1 MLRFYRVERTLMPAL
16 PDPHAIAIMALTLF
30 ALVLFAQDRIALE
43 TSSLIVFITLVAGF
57 QVFPY
62 ENETGPLRASE
73 LFAGFGHEA
82 LVAVCALMVL
92 GKGLES
98 TGALQPVARVLARV
112 WQTAPAVSL
121 LFTMLVAAGL
131 SAVVNNTPIVV
142 MLLPIL
148 VGVTLSAKAS
158 PSGVLLPFGLA
169 TVIGGTVTTIG
180 TSTNLLVVSV
190 ARDLGVRGF
199 GVFDFALPLAMVGFT
214 GILFLWLVA
223 PRLLP
228 ARAALISDKSA
239 RLFSAVLY
247 VEDDS
252 KIAGKSL
259 QEARKLAGGNLRLLD
274 VQRGEGGVLLARLP
288 SLVFMSGDRLLVRDT
303 PERLKELETLL
314 GTPLHDQEEESN
326 EEREEKEEKAAE
338 ADGEAKP
345 KNEED
350 AKQRLVEVVV
360 TNDSPLNRST
370 VRRERFVDEY
380 GLFVL
385 AIHRGQFHEEIR
397 RGELGDVVLS
407 TGDVLLVQGS
417 AGDIKRLKA
426 NQAMLVLDS
435 TVELPDTERAGLALG
450 IMAAVVAAAAT
461 GLLPISVAA
470 LIGVAVMMATRCLTW
485 KEAGKGL
492 SAQVIMIVVT
502 SLALGTALTR
512 TGGTAYIAEL
522 FVALTAGMSP
532 NAILGAL
539 MLLMAVLT
547 NILSNNAAGI
557 IGTPI
562 AIGIAA
568 KLGLAPEPFVIA
580 IIAGVNLSFATP
592 MAYQTNLLVLHAGG
606 YRFADFVRVG
616 VPLALLMWAGYLT
629 VIPRFFP
636 F

>member
-1 MLRFYRVERTLMPAL
+1 MPEL
-16 PDPHAIAIMALTLF
+16 PDPHALAVMALTVF

-43 TSSLIVFITLVAGF
+43 TSSLLVFIVLVAGF
-57 QVFPY
+57 QIFPY
-62 ENETGPLRASE
+62 ADETGVLRPGD

-92 GKGLES
+92 GKGLET
-98 TGALQPVARVLARV
+98 TGALQPVARILARV
-112 WQTAPAVSL
+112 WQTGPAISL
-121 LFTMLVAAGL
+121 LFTMLVAAAL

-158 PSGVLLPFGLA
+158 PSGVLMPFGLA
-169 TVIGGTVTTIG
+169 TVIGGTMTTIG

-190 ARDLGVRGF
+190 ARDMGVRNF
-199 GVFDFALPLAMVGFT
+199 GMFDFALPIALVGFF
-214 GILFLWLVA
+214 GILYLWLVA

-228 ARAALISDKSA
+228 QRAALISDKSA
-239 RLFSAVLY
+239 RLFSAMLH

-252 KIAGKSL
+252 KIAGKTL
-259 QEARKLAGGNLRLLD
+259 ADARKLAGGNLRLLD
-274 VQRGEGGVLLARLP
+274 VQRGERGATLARLP
-288 SLVFMSGDRLLVRDT
+288 SLTFVPGDRLLVRDT
-303 PERLKELETLL
+303 PERLKELEGML
-314 GTPLHDQEEESN
+314 GTPLHDQEEESA

-338 ADGEAKP
+338 AEGEP
-345 KNEED
+345 KATEED

-360 TNDSPLNRST
+360 TEDSPLNAST
-370 VRRERFVDEY
+370 VRRSRFADEY

-385 AIHRGQFHEEIR
+385 AIHRGQFRDEIR
-397 RGELGDVVLS
+397 RGELGDVVLN

-417 AGDIKRLKA
+417 VGDIKRMKS
-426 NQAMLVLDS
+426 NHSFLVLDS
-435 TVELPDTERAGLALG
+435 SVELPDTERAGLALT
-450 IMAAVVAAAAT
+450 IMGAVIAAAAT
-461 GLLPISVAA
+461 GLLPISVSA
-470 LIGVAVMMATRCLTW
+470 LVGVAGMMATRCLTW
-485 KEAGKGL
+485 KEAGSGL

-512 TGGTAYIAEL
+512 TGATGYVAEL
-522 FVALTAGMSP
+522 FVAATAGMSP
-532 NAILGAL
+532 SAILGGL

-606 YRFADFVRVG
+606 YRFIDFVKVG
-616 VPLALLMWAGYLT
+616 VPLSLLMWAGYLY
-629 VIPRFFP
+629 VIPLFFP

>member
-1 MLRFYRVERTLMPAL
+1 MPTL
-16 PDPHAIAIMALTLF
+16 PDPHALATMALTVF

-43 TSSLIVFITLVAGF
+43 TSSLLVFITLVAGF
-57 QVFPY
+57 QIFPY
-62 ENETGPLRASE
+62 ESATGPLRPSD

-92 GKGLES
+92 GKGIET
-98 TGALQPVARVLARV
+98 TGALQPVARLLARV
-112 WQTAPAVSL
+112 WKSAPAVSL
-121 LFTMLVAAGL
+121 LFTMLVAAAL

-148 VGVTLSAKAS
+148 VGVTLSAKAP
-158 PSGVLLPFGLA
+158 PSGVLMPFGLA

-190 ARDLGVRGF
+190 ARDLGVREF
-199 GVFDFALPLAMVGFT
+199 GVFDFALPIALVGVF
-214 GILFLWLVA
+214 GIAFLWLVA

-239 RLFSAVLY
+239 RLFSAVLH
-247 VEDDS
+247 VEEAS

-259 QEARKLAGGNLRLLD
+259 QETRKLAGGNLRLLD
-274 VQRGEGGVLLARLP
+274 VQRGNGVLLARLP
-288 SLVFMSGDRLLVRDT
+288 TLVLLPGDRLLVRDT
-303 PERLKELETLL
+303 PERLKELEGIL
-314 GTPLHDQEEESN
+314 GTPLHDQETD
-326 EEREEKEEKAAE
+326 AE
-338 ADGEAKP
+338 AEGEKKP
-345 KNEED
+345 ESDED

-370 VRRERFVDEY
+370 VRRERFADEY

-385 AIHRGQFHEEIR
+385 AIHRGQYRQEIR
-397 RGELGDVVLS
+397 RGELGDVILE

-417 AGDIKRLKA
+417 AGDIRRLKS

-435 TVELPDTERAGLALG
+435 TVDLPNTERAALALA
-450 IMAAVVAAAAT
+450 IMAAVVGAAAF

-470 LIGVAVMMATRCLTW
+470 LIGVAAMIATRCLGW

-502 SLALGTALTR
+502 SLALGAALTA
-512 TGGTAYIAEL
+512 TGATSYVAEV
-522 FVALTAGMSP
+522 FVRLTAGMSP
-532 NAILGAL
+532 SAILGGL
-539 MLLMAVLT
+539 MLLMALLT
-547 NILSNNAAGI
+547 NIISNNAAGI

-606 YRFADFVRVG
+606 YRFADFAKVG
-616 VPLALLMWAGYLT
+616 VPLAALMWAGYLY

>member
-1 MLRFYRVERTLMPAL
+1 MPEL
-16 PDPHAIAIMALTLF
+16 PDPHALAVMALTVF

-43 TSSLIVFITLVAGF
+43 TSSLLVFIVLVAGF
-57 QVFPY
+57 QIFPY
-62 ENETGPLRASE
+62 ADAAGQLRPGD

-92 GKGLES
+92 GKGLET
-98 TGALQPVARVLARV
+98 TGALQPVARILARV
-112 WQTAPAVSL
+112 WQTGPAISL
-121 LFTMLVAAGL
+121 LFTMLVAAAL

-148 VGVTLSAKAS
+148 VGVTLSAKSS
-158 PSGVLLPFGLA
+158 PSGVLMPFGLA
-169 TVIGGTVTTIG
+169 TVIGGTMTTIG

-190 ARDLGVRGF
+190 ARDMGVRNF
-199 GVFDFALPLAMVGFT
+199 GMFDFALPIALVGFF
-214 GILFLWLVA
+214 GILYLWLVA

-228 ARAALISDKSA
+228 QRAALISDKSA
-239 RLFSAVLY
+239 RLFSAMLH

-252 KIAGKSL
+252 KIAGKTL
-259 QEARKLAGGNLRLLD
+259 ADARKLAGGNLRLLD
-274 VQRGEGGVLLARLP
+274 VQRGERGATLARLP
-288 SLVFMSGDRLLVRDT
+288 SLTFVPGDRLLVRDT
-303 PERLKELETLL
+303 PERLKELEGML
-314 GTPLHDQEEESN
+314 GTPLHDQEEESA

-338 ADGEAKP
+338 AEGEP
-345 KNEED
+345 KAAEED

-360 TNDSPLNRST
+360 TEDSPLNAST
-370 VRRERFVDEY
+370 VRRSRFADEY

-385 AIHRGQFHEEIR
+385 AIHRGQFRDEIR

-417 AGDIKRLKA
+417 VGDIKRMKA
-426 NQAMLVLDS
+426 NHSFLVLDS
-435 TVELPDTERAGLALG
+435 SVELPDTERAGLALT
-450 IMAAVVAAAAT
+450 IMGAVIAAAAT
-461 GLLPISVAA
+461 GLLPISVSA
-470 LIGVAVMMATRCLTW
+470 LVGVAGMMATRCLTW
-485 KEAGKGL
+485 KEAGSGL

-512 TGGTAYIAEL
+512 TGATGYVAEL
-522 FVALTAGMSP
+522 FVAATAGMSP
-532 NAILGAL
+532 SAILGGL

-606 YRFADFVRVG
+606 YRFIDFVKVG
-616 VPLALLMWAGYLT
+616 VPLSLLMWAGYLY
-629 VIPRFFP
+629 VIPLFFP

>member
-1 MLRFYRVERTLMPAL
+1 MPEL
-16 PDPHAIAIMALTLF
+16 PDPHALAVMALTVF

-43 TSSLIVFITLVAGF
+43 TSSLLVFIVLVAGF
-57 QVFPY
+57 QIFPY
-62 ENETGPLRASE
+62 ADETGVLRPGD

-92 GKGLES
+92 GKGLET
-98 TGALQPVARVLARV
+98 TGALQPVARILARV
-112 WQTAPAVSL
+112 WQTGPAISL
-121 LFTMLVAAGL
+121 LFTMLVAAAL

-158 PSGVLLPFGLA
+158 PSGVLMPFGLA
-169 TVIGGTVTTIG
+169 TVIGGTMTTIG

-190 ARDLGVRGF
+190 ARDMGVRNF
-199 GVFDFALPLAMVGFT
+199 GMFDFALPIALVGFF
-214 GILFLWLVA
+214 GILYLWLVA

-228 ARAALISDKSA
+228 QRAALISDKSA
-239 RLFSAVLY
+239 RLFSALLY

-252 KIAGKSL
+252 KIAGKTL
-259 QEARKLAGGNLRLLD
+259 ADARKLAGGNLRLLD
-274 VQRGEGGVLLARLP
+274 VQRGESGVLLARLP
-288 SLVFMSGDRLLVRDT
+288 SLTFMPGDRLLVRDT
-303 PERLKELETLL
+303 PERLKELEGML
-314 GTPLHDQEEESN
+314 GTPLHDQEEESA

-338 ADGEAKP
+338 AEGEP
-345 KNEED
+345 KATEED

-360 TNDSPLNRST
+360 TEDSPLNAST
-370 VRRERFVDEY
+370 VRRSRFADEY

-385 AIHRGQFHEEIR
+385 AIHRGQFRDEIR

-417 AGDIKRLKA
+417 VGDIKRMKS
-426 NQAMLVLDS
+426 NHSFLVLDS
-435 TVELPDTERAGLALG
+435 SVELPDTERAGLALT
-450 IMAAVVAAAAT
+450 IMGAVIAAAAT
-461 GLLPISVAA
+461 GLLPISVSA
-470 LIGVAVMMATRCLTW
+470 LVGVAAMMATRCLTW
-485 KEAGKGL
+485 KEAGSGL

-512 TGGTAYIAEL
+512 TGATGYVAEL
-522 FVALTAGMSP
+522 FVAATAGMSP
-532 NAILGAL
+532 SAILGGL

-606 YRFADFVRVG
+606 YRFIDFVKVG
-616 VPLALLMWAGYLT
+616 VPLSLLMWAGYLY
-629 VIPRFFP
+629 VIPLFFP

>member
-1 MLRFYRVERTLMPAL
+1 MPAL
-16 PDPHAIAIMALTLF
+16 PDPHAVAIMALTLF
-30 ALVLFAQDRIALE
+30 ALLLFAQDRIALE
-43 TSSLIVFITLVAGF
+43 TSSLLVFITLVAGI
-57 QVFPY
+57 QIFPY
-62 ENETGPLRASE
+62 ADAAGRLRPSD

-92 GKGLES
+92 GKGIET
-98 TGALQPVARVLARV
+98 TGALQPVARILARV
-112 WQTAPAVSL
+112 WQTWPAISL
-121 LFTMLVAAGL
+121 LSTLLVAAAL

-142 MLLPIL
+142 MILPLL
-148 VGVTLSAKAS
+148 VGVTLSAKSS

-190 ARDLGVRGF
+190 ARDMGVRDF
-199 GVFDFALPLAMVGFT
+199 GVFDFALPIALVGFL
-214 GILFLWLVA
+214 GIVFLWLVA

-247 VEDDS
+247 VEEAS
-252 KIAGKSL
+252 KISGKSL
-259 QEARKLAGGNLRLLD
+259 QDARKLAGGNLRLLD
-274 VQRGEGGVLLARLP
+274 VQRGDGGVLLARLP
-288 SLVFMSGDRLLVRDT
+288 SLVFMPGDRLLVRDT
-303 PERLKELETLL
+303 PGRLKELESLL
-314 GTPLHDQEEESN
+314 GTPLHDQETDPEEAQA
-326 EEREEKEEKAAE
+326 KKAE
-338 ADGEAKP
+338 AAGASTP
-345 KNEED
+345 GSEED

-360 TNDSPLNRST
+360 TDDSPLNGST

-385 AIHRGQFHEEIR
+385 AIHRGQLRQEIR
-397 RGELGDVVLS
+397 RGELGDVVLA
-407 TGDVLLVQGS
+407 TGDVLLLQGS

-426 NQAMLVLDS
+426 NHAILVLDS
-435 TVELPDTERAGLALG
+435 SVDLPDTERAALALG
-450 IMAAVVAAAAT
+450 IMGAVIAAAAT

-470 LIGVAVMMATRCLTW
+470 LVGVAVMMATRCLTW

-512 TGGTAYIAEL
+512 TGATAYIAEL

-532 NAILGAL
+532 VSILGGL

-568 KLGLAPEPFVIA
+568 QLGLAPEPFVIA

-606 YRFADFVRVG
+606 YRFVDFVKVG
-616 VPLALLMWAGYLT
+616 VPLAALMWAGYLY